1 MRYAYV
7 KDGNII
13 QKNVLPPQNW
23 NNISNF
29 NLLNDAKLKEYGWV
43 PYTFI
48 NTTLNENEVFT
59 GTVITITDSEVT
71 EVQQKRALTQEEI
84 DNNYEKETYALN
96 SGIREMRNIFLK
108 DSDWTQL
115 ADVSLPEAKR
125 QEWATYR
132 QALRDLPQNT
142 PDPRNV
148 SWPPK
153 PLNN

>member
-1 MRYAYV
+1 MRYAYI
-7 KDGNII
+7 KDGDII
-13 QKNVLPPQNW
+13 QKDVFLPKNW

-29 NLLNDAKLKEYGWV
+29 NLFNNEKLKQYGWI
-43 PYTFI
+43 PYSFV
-48 NTTLNENEVFT
+48 NTTLNENEVFI
-59 GTVITITDSEVT
+59 GTVITITDSEVI

-84 DNNYEKETYALN
+84 DNNYEKETYILN
-96 SGIREMRNIFLK
+96 AGIREMRNIFLK

-115 ADVSLPEAKR
+115 ADVNLSEVKR

-153 PLNN
+153 PH